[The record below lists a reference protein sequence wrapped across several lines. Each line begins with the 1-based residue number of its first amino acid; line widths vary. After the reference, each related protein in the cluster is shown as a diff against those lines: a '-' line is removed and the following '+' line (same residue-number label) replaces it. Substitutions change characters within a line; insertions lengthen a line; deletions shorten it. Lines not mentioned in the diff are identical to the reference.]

1 MLDRAQS
8 EASEAVATPTKRGR
22 LTPVD
27 RNPELAPWRRAQE
40 LTRCSLYWMPVSGF
54 PVPLAQRAWLLQ
66 FLERLASTMSEQFE
80 LRREVFLQFKT
91 VPELMDTFLRNAQG
105 FQPIL
110 GLSRRPGAAIP
121 RVPDTATL
129 TRMVKEGKE
138 IKFNEIAPDYSYW
151 FLRKSGAKQLEAFW
165 GHGGISMVFT
175 KPDPAAAAPPL
186 PFSAAFRKKCK
197 GIEESGVDGL
207 WEAAF
212 ALKDGFQAKSKELF
226 GTGLEDE
233 PQYPGLPFILPLLQ
247 SSDFFNQLDQESA
260 KWFQIFDVYLRES
273 PEDLGILLA
282 SKTDLDDTLIE
293 LLAKMRADGFTYP
306 ESR

>member
-1 MLDRAQS
+1 
-8 EASEAVATPTKRGR
+8 
-22 LTPVD
+22 
-27 RNPELAPWRRAQE
+27 
-40 LTRCSLYWMPVSGF
+40 
-54 PVPLAQRAWLLQ
+54 
-66 FLERLASTMSEQFE
+66 
-80 LRREVFLQFKT
+80 
-91 VPELMDTFLRNAQG
+91 MDTFLRNAQG

>member
-8 EASEAVATPTKRGR
+8 QANEAAATAKKPGR

-27 RNPELAPWRRAQE
+27 RDAELAPWRGARE

-54 PVPLAQRAWLLQ
+54 PIGLVQRTWLLR
-66 FLERLASTMSEQFE
+66 FLERLASVLSDRFE
-80 LRREVFLQFKT
+80 LRREIFLQFKT
-91 VPELMDTFLRNAQG
+91 VPEIMDPFLRNAQE

-110 GLSRRPGAAIP
+110 GLSRRPGAAIT
-121 RVPDTATL
+121 RVPDPATL
-129 TRMVKEGKE
+129 KRMVEENGE
-138 IKFNEIAPDYSYW
+138 VKFNEITPDYCYW

-165 GHGGISMVFT
+165 GHGGISAIFT
-175 KPDPAAAAPPL
+175 KPDPTTAPPPL
-186 PFSAAFRKKCK
+186 PISAAFRKKWK
-197 GIEESGVDGL
+197 GIEESGLDGL

-212 ALKDGFQAKSKELF
+212 ALKDGFQAKSKDLF
-226 GTGLEDE
+226 GIGLEHE

-247 SSDFFNQLDQESA
+247 SSDFFNQLEQESA
-260 KWFQIFDVYLRES
+260 KWFQLFDIYLRES
-273 PEDLGILLA
+273 PEDSGILLA
-282 SKTDLDDTLIE
+282 SKTDLDDTLVE